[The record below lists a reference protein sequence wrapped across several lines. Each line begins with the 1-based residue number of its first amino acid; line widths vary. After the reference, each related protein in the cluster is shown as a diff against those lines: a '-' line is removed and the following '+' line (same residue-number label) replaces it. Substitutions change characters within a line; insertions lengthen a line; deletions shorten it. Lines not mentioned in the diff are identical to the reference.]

1 VLGAVTGVASVAL
14 MVPGSVLFTGDVE
27 IVTQLAHAAAPIFLS
42 CLLLSANITMVRR
55 CTHPAPHSDD

>member
-1 VLGAVTGVASVAL
+1 